1 MHVPLL
7 AFPATRPSNT
17 ARTQLFPLLAHAC
30 HSFLVPITE
39 FVVPPHLPRSCPN
52 ISDDKVSVQL
62 IVLEHTIQLIILLQ
76 VLCRSPNASRKAI
89 TSFHKMSVGRFML
102 RIARFMCTNIRYEDN
117 VIVHF
122 CKSPS
127 SE

>member
-1 MHVPLL
+1 MFHCLL
-7 AFPATRPSNT
+7 FLQPALATPPALNSF
-17 ARTQLFPLLAHAC
+17 LLLAHAC